1 MTHREPWGD
10 GLESATADVVF
21 DLQRSAPD
29 VFAALEAQ
37 SSNAGAAIDRLRTA
51 IPVMPSALPGRQ
63 GPVYRLHG
71 HNRSVCLTLADDPA
85 TSDVIVLKGSEP
97 LLPDFRAYVEW
108 MTRRQFGA
116 WPRPMSEH
124 FPLFEGKAPGT
135 VFLDEAMREAEIA
148 LDVQRRHLAEYGA
161 LMRLPVPVFVFK
173 LPLDAETAV
182 VGLLRSAL
190 SEPAFDRVAPHL
202 GRGIGIFAYY
212 YPGPPV
218 RVHAVGRAASFGP
231 APRTLAARPHIIN
244 ETLPGWFAIAARLLW
259 LGFLPT
265 SPLAWRLGDI
275 FDANNACLDGGV
287 CDVNSIYPM
296 TKAPS
301 DGFFIRSVVMITG
314 GLRIATARA
323 FGLPLGE
330 IAQSYE
336 QELAA
341 FCLGE
346 YVKRGLA
353 QALDA
358 EARPNLRLDSRVGQV
373 FEARTL
379 PELLQL
385 FETFNSYLGAADYV
399 PAEKTPG
406 SVVRQP

>member
-1 MTHREPWGD
+1 MSESWGE
-10 GLESATADVVF
+10 GLRSAPADIVF
-21 DLQRSAPD
+21 DLEQAAPE
-29 VFAALEAQ
+29 VFAAVCERSPGAPAGLE
-37 SSNAGAAIDRLRTA
+37 RLRGG
-51 IPVMPSALPGRQ
+51 IPVMASALPGRQ
-63 GPVYRLHG
+63 GPVYRLPG
-71 HNRSVCLTLADDPA
+71 HNRSICIALSDDPA
-85 TSDVIVLKGSEP
+85 ASDVIVLKGSEP
-97 LLPDFRAYVEW
+97 LLPDFAHYLDW
-108 MTRRQFGA
+108 MTTRQFGA

-135 VFLDEAMREAEIA
+135 VFLDEAAREAEIA
-148 LDVQRRHLAEYGA
+148 LDVQRRHLRTYGG
-161 LMRLPVPVFVFK
+161 LLRLPVPLLVCR
-173 LPLDAETAV
+173 LPLDRHTAV
-182 VGLLRSAL
+182 VSLLQSKLSA
-190 SEPAFDRVAPHL
+190 PAFDRVAPHL
-202 GRGIGIFAYY
+202 ARGIGIFAYH

-231 APRTLAARPHIIN
+231 APRTLASQAHIIGT
-244 ETLPGWFAIAARLLW
+244 TLPGWFAIAARLLW

-287 CDVNSIYPM
+287 CDVNSIMPIE
-296 TKAPS
+296 AAS
-301 DGFFIRSVVMITG
+301 GDGFFVRSVVMITG

-353 QALDA
+353 EALETA
-358 EARPNLRLDSRVGQV
+358 ARPGLTLDPRVRLV
-373 FEARTL
+373 FDARTL

-385 FETFNSYLGAADYV
+385 FQTFNGYLGSSDYA
-399 PAEKTPG
+399 PPE
-406 SVVRQP
+406 